1 MLFFAK
7 TVMIFVFLKLKTKL
21 KMKTV
26 DKLRI
31 LFQKIDEAKS
41 SFEIEILGNE
51 VDKILVENAQQSIE
65 DNALFLMEWA
75 NTLKQK
81 MI

>member
-1 MLFFAK
+1 MY
-7 TVMIFVFLKLKTKL
+7 FLNLKRTL

-26 DKLRI
+26 YKLRL

>member
-1 MLFFAK
+1 MY
-7 TVMIFVFLKLKTKL
+7 FLNLKRTL

-26 DKLRI
+26 YKLRL

-65 DNALFLMEWA
+65 DNASFLMEWA